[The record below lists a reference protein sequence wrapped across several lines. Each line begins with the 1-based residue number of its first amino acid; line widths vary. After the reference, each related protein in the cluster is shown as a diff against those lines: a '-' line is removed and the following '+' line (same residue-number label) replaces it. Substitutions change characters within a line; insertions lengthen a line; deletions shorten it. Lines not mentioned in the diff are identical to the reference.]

1 MFEFCP
7 ECGVPY
13 YVTREHRWLNS
24 GAIVLTRD
32 PSQRVVFLES
42 ANLDGLF
49 DGISRLIGTSIDRIV
64 IEAARKATF
73 SYMKAISPPEVQE
86 KLAIGEM
93 DPASLA
99 EASFL
104 IAGIMGYGKP
114 GIRDLRFQNR
124 SDDYLE
130 VSVDE
135 PYCVPLLAG
144 NFTGTMETFLGRHLG
159 VNYDLHPPA
168 SCSLSIF
175 EQKHATEL
183 HDRLHMRGYQE
194 RPGNITYERCGT
206 CGGPLALSEYKWD
219 LERGT
224 IKSRV
229 TGRRMAILGPS
240 MLDSVFHELEAELGA
255 DVTRSVIEAQRLF
268 TATGFYRVEEMATED
283 AVRCA
288 LAIRGLG
295 EILSF
300 EVSLE
305 GMNVSMASAVL
316 APMLAG
322 LAQGMFEQATGGASG
337 AEWKL
342 SSEGE
347 LTVAVKP
354 QA

>member
-7 ECGVPY
+7 ECDVPC
-13 YVTREHRWLNS
+13 YVTREHRWLSS
-24 GAIVLTRD
+24 GAIVLTHD

-49 DGISRLIGTSIDRIV
+49 EGISSLIGTSIDRIV

-73 SYMKAISPPEVQE
+73 SYMKAISPPDVRE
-86 KLAIGEM
+86 KLARGEM
-93 DPASLA
+93 DPVALA

-104 IAGIMGYGKP
+104 VAGMMGYGKP
-114 GIRDLRFQNR
+114 NIRELRFHNR

-130 VSVDE
+130 VSVDH

-159 VNYDLHPPA
+159 VDYDLHPSG
-168 SCSLSIF
+168 SCSLRMF
-175 EQKHATEL
+175 EKEHATEL
-183 HDRLHMRGYQE
+183 HDRLHMRGYSE
-194 RPGNITYERCGT
+194 KPGNITYERCGT
-206 CGGPLALSEYKWD
+206 CGGPWALSEYRWD

-224 IKSRV
+224 IVSAV
-229 TGRRMAILGPS
+229 TGKRMAILGPS
-240 MLDSVFHELEAELGA
+240 MLDSVFRELEAELGA
-255 DVTRSVIEAQRLF
+255 DVMRSAIEAQRLF
-268 TATGFYRVEEMATED
+268 TATGFYKVEEMATEE

-300 EVSLE
+300 EVSPE

-316 APMLAG
+316 APMLVG
-322 LAQGMFEQATGGASG
+322 LAQGMFEQATGGTSG
-337 AEWKL
+337 VEWKS

-354 QA
+354 LA